1 MTAIVPNSAVTDV
14 RQSPNFRDG
23 RPYGDPDHI
32 AIHHWGVDGQT
43 HPGVVSYLCRAGGD
57 SSAHYVAS
65 AGRVTQIVSDR
76 DRAWHAGASSNPR
89 GIGIECRPEKSEG
102 DFETVAQLI
111 AAIRSEHG
119 ALPLRGHRDFMPT
132 DCPGRWYAQLAALDA
147 RARAIAGGA
156 AAAPVAPAPQPRHPE
171 APRIQNGLVID
182 GWWGPD
188 TTRRLQQVLGTPVD
202 GVISGQWAGNKG
214 ILEAATGGWEWTQD
228 APGSQVI
235 AALQAFLGV
244 ESDGVMGPATIN
256 ALEQHYGF
264 APDGRLDGPSLTVA
278 FLQTALS
285 EGRL

>member
-1 MTAIVPNSAVTDV
+1 MSAIVPNRAVTDV
-14 RQSPNFRDG
+14 RQSYNFTPG
-23 RPYGDPDHI
+23 RSDALRVI
-32 AIHHWGVDGQT
+32 VIHHWGVDGQT
-43 HPGVVSYLCRAGGD
+43 HQGVVSYLCRANGNT
-57 SSAHYVAS
+57 SAHYVAS

-76 DRAWHAGASSNPR
+76 DTAWHCPGANAS
-89 GIGIECRPEKSEG
+89 GIGIECRPEMSEG

-119 ALPLRGHRDFMPT
+119 DLPLIGHKDRYAT
-132 DCPGRWYAQLAALDA
+132 ACPGRWYAQLAALDA

-156 AAAPVAPAPQPRHPE
+156 SAAPVAPAAQPRHPE

-202 GVISGQWAGNKG
+202 GVISGQYAGNQG

-235 AALQAFLGV
+235 AALQERLGV
-244 ESDGVMGPATIN
+244 EADGLMGPKTIE
-256 ALEQHYGF
+256 ALKQHYGF
-264 APDGRLDGPSLTVA
+264 APDGCLDGPSITVA